1 MENKFNELMALVE
14 DMDKTPDLVEP
25 ICDLISG
32 VEFPTTLMALI
43 GTVID
48 VWSAKHHI
56 SPEESVAMF
65 SNFANMREQMLAEGV
80 YDNDYINLGGDD
92 NE

>member
-1 MENKFNELMALVE
+1 MENKFNELIALVN
-14 DMDKTPDLVEP
+14 DMDKTTDLVEP

-48 VWSAKHHI
+48 VWSARHHI
-56 SPEESVAMF
+56 SPEESVSMF
-65 SNFANMREQMLAEGV
+65 SNLANMREQMLAEGV
-80 YDNDYINLGGDD
+80 YDNDNINLRGDD
-92 NE
+92 SD

>member
-14 DMDKTPDLVEP
+14 DMDKTTDLVEP

-48 VWSAKHHI
+48 VWSARHHI
-56 SPEESVAMF
+56 SPEESVALF
-65 SNFANMREQMLAEGV
+65 SNLANMREQMLAEGLYSEV
-80 YDNDYINLGGDD
+80 YTNMRGDD
-92 NE
+92 SE